1 MKEELCKMDAEEK
14 NEATCI
20 EEGDVA
26 GEERRGKRDKLAL
39 LYQPQSYPD
48 TTDS

>member
-14 NEATCI
+14 EATCI

-39 LYQPQSYPD
+39 
-48 TTDS
+48 